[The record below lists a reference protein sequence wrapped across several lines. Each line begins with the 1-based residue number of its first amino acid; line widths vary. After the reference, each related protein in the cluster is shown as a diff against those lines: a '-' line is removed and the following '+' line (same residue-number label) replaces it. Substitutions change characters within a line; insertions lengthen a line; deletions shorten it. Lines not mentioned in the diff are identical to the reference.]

1 MSSGNRIAL
10 LFAATALAA
19 ATAAPHGAAWAQT
32 GYTQSYG
39 ATQAGPAKAP
49 TGSPGVGTTP
59 GPTRPPYQ
67 SNIGLPYGP
76 GNQAPYAYG
85 GGLPTT
91 NDPNARKTPSPQG
104 DDALASPGKPGLPK
118 VTRPGVNASTT
129 PGARPADGQGSAPGS
144 GPGGA
149 ATGQDPTQGQGQG
162 QGIDAT
168 TGTAGIAPLDPRLG
182 GPVRNF
188 SGPGNGQPLIKAAPD
203 YKSGDPFARGA
214 GSPALAPPIGASPYT
229 RPYTVDA
236 QGNYYNSTGN
246 YVGKVDN
253 RGQVRDR
260 YGSVRGTVQR

>member
-10 LFAATALAA
+10 LLAVPVLAA
-19 ATAAPHGAAWAQT
+19 ALAVPGGAAQAQT
-32 GYTQSYG
+32 GYTQPYG

-49 TGSPGVGTTP
+49 TGGPGVGTTP

-67 SNIGLPYGP
+67 SNIGLPYGA
-76 GNQAPYAYG
+76 GNPAPYAYG

-91 NDPNARKTPSPQG
+91 NDPNARKTPSGQG
-104 DDALASPGKPGLPK
+104 EDAAGAVGAPGKPGLPK

-129 PGARPADGQGSAPGS
+129 PGARPVDGQGQGVAAPGDS
-144 GPGGA
+144 
-149 ATGQDPTQGQGQG
+149 QDPTQGQG

-168 TGTAGIAPLDPRLG
+168 TGTAGVIAPLDPRLG

-188 SGPGNGQPLIKAAPD
+188 SGPGNGQPLIKASPD

-229 RPYTVDA
+229 RPYSVDA
-236 QGNYYNSTGN
+236 QGNYYNSTGSF
-246 YVGKVDN
+246 VGKVDN
-253 RGQVRDR
+253 KGQVRDR

>member
-10 LFAATALAA
+10 LLAATALVAGVA
-19 ATAAPHGAAWAQT
+19 GVPGAAQAQT
-32 GYTQSYG
+32 GYTQPYG

-49 TGSPGVGTTP
+49 TAAPGVGTTP

-76 GNQAPYAYG
+76 GNPAPYAYG

-91 NDPNARKTPSPQG
+91 NDPNARKAPAPG
-104 DDALASPGKPGLPK
+104 EDAAGAAAAAGKPGLPK

-129 PGARPADGQGSAPGS
+129 PGAKPLDGQGGAS
-144 GPGGA
+144 GQ
-149 ATGQDPTQGQGQG
+149 GQDPTQGQG

-168 TGTAGIAPLDPRLG
+168 TGTAGVGAPLDPRLG

-203 YKSGDPFARGA
+203 YKTGDPFARSA
-214 GSPALAPPIGASPYT
+214 GSPAMAPPIGASPYT
-229 RPYTVDA
+229 RPYSVDA

-246 YVGKVDN
+246 FVGKVDSK
-253 RGQVRDR
+253 GQVRDR
-260 YGSVRGTVQR
+260 YGNLRGTVQR

>member
-10 LFAATALAA
+10 LLTATALAA
-19 ATAAPHGAAWAQT
+19 VAAAPHGAAVAQT
-32 GYTQSYG
+32 GYTQPYG

-49 TGSPGVGTTP
+49 TAAPGVGTTP
-59 GPTRPPYQ
+59 GPTRAPYQ
-67 SNIGLPYGP
+67 SNIGLPYGA

-129 PGARPADGQGSAPGS
+129 PGAQPLDGQGGASGS
-144 GPGGA
+144 GQ
-149 ATGQDPTQGQGQG
+149 GQDPSQG

-168 TGTAGIAPLDPRLG
+168 TGTAGVIAPLDPRLG

-203 YKSGDPFARGA
+203 YKTGDPFARGT

-246 YVGKVDN
+246 FVGKVDN
-253 RGQVRDR
+253 KGQVRDR